1 MYSTPTLTKKLLVL
15 MSNHSK
21 KHLVTGE
28 WKKLRLRILARDGY
42 VCAYCGQEANQVDHV
57 VAIANGGD
65 VYDPENL
72 VASCRRCNLVKGTKE
87 SAFFSHPSSTPPV
100 FIDSFI
106 PNTVSTRPSLPV
118 ATLNETE

>member
-1 MYSTPTLTKKLLVL
+1 
-15 MSNHSK
+15 MSSHSK

-72 VASCRRCNLVKGTKE
+72 VASCRRCNLAKGTKE
-87 SAFFSHPSSTPPV
+87 SAFFSQPSSTPPV
-100 FIDSFI
+100 FLDL
-106 PNTVSTRPSLPV
+106 SLP
-118 ATLNETE
+118 ETTSIVPDSPFTRGNA